1 MAIDLN
7 LNGNRLQ
14 LNNKTQI
21 AQYKMGKR
29 PKQTFF
35 QEEIQMA
42 SRHMRRCTMVLIIRE
57 MQIKTTMRYRL
68 TSVRMAIIKMPA
80 NNTC

>member
-1 MAIDLN
+1 
-7 LNGNRLQ
+7 
-14 LNNKTQI
+14 
-21 AQYKMGKR
+21 MGRR

-42 SRHMRRCTMVLIIRE
+42 NRHMRRCTMVLIIRE
-57 MQIKTTMRYRL
+57 MQIKPTMRYRL

-80 NNTC
+80 NNKC